1 MVSLKESA
9 VIMILRSL
17 RGSCLDGVMDNL
29 YFWCIFV
36 LNGAIMVLKADLI
49 YKNVHQNS
57 NLEGDLNNGF

>member
-1 MVSLKESA
+1 
-9 VIMILRSL
+9 
-17 RGSCLDGVMDNL
+17 MDNL
-29 YFWCIFV
+29 YFWYIFV